1 MALPAGASAGR
12 LRLLTV
18 PALLLLLSSAALLV
32 FLLLPSLSPSSSS
45 SSAASAH
52 LCACSPP
59 ATTHTTTTVTTT
71 TTTASPAPV
80 TTSPAD
86 VAWLKAQLASNS
98 LLRADGAAA
107 SHDAWHRL
115 RKGINPRTR
124 EQQLF
129 DINRHHGIS
138 HYPEEEASNH
148 TALPCPGELLVEEH
162 HSNYGEPWAGGR
174 DVFEFLANASAL
186 TPRDQVLEIGCGT
199 LRVGL
204 HFIRYLDPGRF
215 HCLERDEL
223 SLMAA
228 LRYELPAQGLLYKRP
243 MIVRGEDMDF
253 SKFGDTV
260 MYDLIYA
267 SAVFLHIPDKLV
279 WTGLERLAGKLRPQS
294 GRIFVSHNIKFCSRL
309 GGDECTRRLE
319 KLGLEYLGKHTHDS
333 LLFNHY
339 EIWFEFRRPKV

>member
-1 MALPAGASAGR
+1 M
-12 LRLLTV
+12 
-18 PALLLLLSSAALLV
+18 
-32 FLLLPSLSPSSSS
+32 
-45 SSAASAH
+45 
-52 LCACSPP
+52 
-59 ATTHTTTTVTTT
+59 
-71 TTTASPAPV
+71 
-80 TTSPAD
+80 
-86 VAWLKAQLASNS
+86 
-98 LLRADGAAA
+98 
-107 SHDAWHRL
+107 
-115 RKGINPRTR
+115 
-124 EQQLF
+124 
-129 DINRHHGIS
+129 
-138 HYPEEEASNH
+138 
-148 TALPCPGELLVEEH
+148 EEH

-174 DVFEFLANASAL
+174 DVFEFLANTSAL
-186 TPRDQVLEIGCGT
+186 TPTDQVLEIGCGT

-204 HFIRYLDPGRF
+204 HFIRYLDAARF

-279 WTGLERLAGKLRPQS
+279 WTGLERLAGKLRPQR

-309 GGDECTRRLE
+309 GGDECTRQLA
-319 KLGLEYLGKHTHDS
+319 KLGLEYVGKHTHDS